1 MNLQPV
7 SFPATLHLDEYRMTN
22 QFRNE
27 YQNII
32 VTAILL
38 LPFHNIAGKYST
50 KEDLLNLKSTISI
63 LLKKVIEVNRTDL
76 TFDRVSS
83 FDLVLEVCATAI
95 RIRQRNQRFGAML
108 SAEDAITQ
116 NTAAFWCQWLGH
128 NLRPSSNIY
137 RLMYHRVGNLLSLLS
152 RSQVIESSE
161 FERLCMQGL
170 ESDIR
175 HLGGKLALVADINLR
190 TYHTLYASIL
200 KQLTQSRFLIKS
212 NQ

>member
-1 MNLQPV
+1 MSLQPAP
-7 SFPATLHLDEYRMTN
+7 FPATLHLDEYRMTN

-38 LPFHNIAGKYST
+38 LPFHSIAGKFAT

-83 FDLVLEVCATAI
+83 FDLVLEVCSTAI
-95 RIRQRNQRFGAML
+95 RIRQRNQKFGAML
-108 SAEDAITQ
+108 TAEDAITQ

-137 RLMYHRVGNLLSLLS
+137 RLMYQRVNNLLSRLS
-152 RSQVIESSE
+152 RSEVIESTE
-161 FERLCMQGL
+161 FETLCLQGL
-170 ESDIR
+170 DMDIR

-190 TYHTLYASIL
+190 TFNTLYGSIL
-200 KQLTQSRFLIKS
+200 KQLTQSGFLTKL
-212 NQ
+212 